1 MNLSYLL
8 TVLIWGTTWIAR
20 NATGRGGNRRVHRLS
35 LLPWRH
41 WCCLL
46 CCCSAIA
53 CKLDKR
59 GQLISAYAGPVPVLP
74 ELFCASTP
82 PANGCP
88 AAWWR

>member
-1 MNLSYLL
+1 VQASLRNQAQTHQLHWSLLMNLSYLL

-53 CKLDKR
+53 CKLDK
-59 GQLISAYAGPVPVLP
+59 LTS
-74 ELFCASTP
+74 
-82 PANGCP
+82 
-88 AAWWR
+88 